1 MPSRAAPSRARPCRA
16 MSSRPDLLLHQ
27 RPDGNPAPPAVT
39 LMRLLRVDA
48 RDRRG
53 GRGPSP
59 CRLRQKRTG
68 GTRRAVAARGRRS
81 RGPGDLG
88 TRRQHVERED
98 AGDDRHLRV
107 PGPGLRQD
115 GLALPARHSADRA
128 AAHTAT
134 ITRAR
139 SPAGWDRAAGT
150 SLYTSGGSR
159 SASRATPP
167 SPLSVCMAREVY
179 QSAAVR
185 VHFAAPRRVTRRR
198 SRSGDRRLRVGLI
211 APIAAGARWPAV
223 ACDGRGRKRQD
234 GERVVSRAWYRAAR
248 RGIGVAR
255 RAHARSPGTL
265 RQQCAAPSWRLC
277 RVGGSACRA
286 AAPAGT

>member
-68 GTRRAVAARGRRS
+68 GTRRAVAARGSGRAG
-81 RGPGDLG
+81 RGTWEP
-88 TRRQHVERED
+88 RRQHVERED

-167 SPLSVCMAREVY
+167 SFTATM
-179 QSAAVR
+179 SATMSSSALL
-185 VHFAAPRRVTRRR
+185 T
-198 SRSGDRRLRVGLI
+198 VGLH
-211 APIAAGARWPAV
+211 GARSLP
-223 ACDGRGRKRQD
+223 
-234 GERVVSRAWYRAAR
+234 ER
-248 RGIGVAR
+248 
-255 RAHARSPGTL
+255 RSPGPL
-265 RQQCAAPSWRLC
+265 RR
-277 RVGGSACRA
+277 
-286 AAPAGT
+286 APARDAPA